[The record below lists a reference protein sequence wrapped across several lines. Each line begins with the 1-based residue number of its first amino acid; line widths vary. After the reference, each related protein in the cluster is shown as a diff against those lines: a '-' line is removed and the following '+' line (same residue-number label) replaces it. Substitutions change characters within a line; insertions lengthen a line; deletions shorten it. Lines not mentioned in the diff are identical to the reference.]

1 VLDWDVVGKI
11 VEIVVSRHKDKIP
24 YSDYS
29 MLLEGYQNKNEIE
42 VMEALIDIMRLM
54 LRTDSVDLELFD
66 LVEKASKD

>member
-1 VLDWDVVGKI
+1 MLDWDVVGKI

>member
-1 VLDWDVVGKI
+1 MDWDVVGKI